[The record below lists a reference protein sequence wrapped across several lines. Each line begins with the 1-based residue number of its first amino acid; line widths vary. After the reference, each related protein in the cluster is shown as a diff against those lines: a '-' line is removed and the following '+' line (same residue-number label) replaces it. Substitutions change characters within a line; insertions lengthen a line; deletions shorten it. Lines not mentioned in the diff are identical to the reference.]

1 MVGSAHSD
9 LAHEYKDS
17 EEYYN
22 YNYENIQKI
31 FVTLLIMVTTNNTP
45 DLALGD
51 SRHRTL
57 YGFFYVFIS
66 LFNLV
71 LESGLILAI
80 INQLYHQVFKEEIE
94 NVEKLGQL
102 SEAQWQLIE

>member
-1 MVGSAHSD
+1 LVDFAHPD
-9 LAHEYKDS
+9 LAQDYKDS

-22 YNYENIQKI
+22 YSFESIQKI
-31 FVTLLIMVTTNNTP
+31 FVTLLIMITTNNTP

-51 SRHRTL
+51 PRHRTL

-80 INQLYHQVFKEEIE
+80 INQLYHQVFQEEIE
-94 NVEKLGQL
+94 NVAKLGQL
-102 SEAQWQLIE
+102 TDVQWQLIE

>member
-1 MVGSAHSD
+1 MCCVDPD
-9 LAHEYKDS
+9 LAQDYKDS

-22 YNYENIQKI
+22 YNYESIQKI
-31 FVTLLIMVTTNNTP
+31 FVTLLIMITTNNTP

-51 SRHRTL
+51 PRHRSL
-57 YGFFYVFIS
+57 YGFFYIFVS
-66 LFNLV
+66 MYNLV

-80 INQLYHQVFKEEIE
+80 INQLYHQVFQEEID

-102 SEAQWQLIE
+102 SEVQLRLIE